1 MKNSTTFE
9 RATRCIKC
17 LPFKKEF
24 YRVVNEKAIS
34 SKELCNA
41 PNWEE
46 LVFAPFGVDR
56 AESHFRWMI
65 KCGIL
70 RREVDG
76 QGLTN
81 RIRLTPLGS
90 NVVNQW
96 EGEVPRAGIRMRIR
110 ENFKRHG
117 RLDL

>member
-1 MKNSTTFE
+1 MEQSRSFE
-9 RATRCIKC
+9 RASTSLQC
-17 LPFKKEF
+17 LPFKKKF
-24 YRVVNEKAIS
+24 YKIVNEKAIS
-34 SKELCNA
+34 SKELCDD

-65 KCGIL
+65 QCGVL

-96 EGEVPRAGIRMRIR
+96 EGEIPRAGIRMRIQ
-110 ENFKRHG
+110 ENFRRHG
-117 RLDL
+117 RLNL

>member
-1 MKNSTTFE
+1 MEQSRSFE
-9 RATRCIKC
+9 RASTSLQC
-17 LPFKKEF
+17 LPFKKKF
-24 YRVVNEKAIS
+24 YKIVNEKAIS
-34 SKELCNA
+34 SKELCDD

-65 KCGIL
+65 QCGVL

-96 EGEVPRAGIRMRIR
+96 EGEIPRAGIRMRIQ
-110 ENFKRHG
+110 ENFRRHG
-117 RLDL
+117 GLNL